1 MVRDEV
7 SRITR
12 LVVVSGCSGGGKST
26 LLAELE
32 QRGSGIV
39 EEPGRR
45 VIARERMNKGRALPW
60 VDLVAFA
67 RKALDMARR
76 DRSWALR
83 ASGLV
88 FFDRGLVDAAAALEH
103 ATGEAALQRVADE
116 RYNRRVFLV
125 PPWREIFEND
135 ADRRHG
141 YDEAVEEIE
150 RLKDAYDK
158 LGYETLT
165 VPRLPVTDRADFIR
179 ARLLAN

>member
-1 MVRDEV
+1 MDTEHD
-7 SRITR
+7 SRTTR

-32 QRGSGIV
+32 RRGSGIV

-60 VDLVAFA
+60 IDLAAFA

-76 DRSWALR
+76 DRTWAMR

-88 FFDRGLVDAAAALEH
+88 FFDRSLVDAAAALEH
-103 ATGEAALQRVADE
+103 ATGKPALTHIADE
-116 RYNRRVFLV
+116 RYNGRVFLV
-125 PPWREIFEND
+125 PPWREIYEHD

-141 YDEAVEEIE
+141 FDEAVAEFE
-150 RLKDAYDK
+150 RLQHAYRA
-158 LGYETLT
+158 LGYDIVI
-165 VPRLPVTDRADFIR
+165 VPRMPVAERADFVR
-179 ARLLAN
+179 GRLLAN